1 MATSLGRA
9 LSAWVAGLW
18 LICQSS
24 IYAAA
29 ADLPTVR
36 VGTLKF
42 GTVNWELQLLADG
55 LDRKHGFVLDRL
67 VLADREAGSIALL
80 SGDVDVIVTDW
91 IWVAKQRAL
100 GRDFTFVPFSRSVGA
115 VMADPATGIKS
126 IADLKGRSIGV
137 AGGASDK
144 SWVLLRAY
152 ALKTAGMDLAKDVDA
167 QFAAPPMLN
176 ELLLRGKLDAVL
188 NYWQFNA
195 RLTEKGMAPVISIA
209 DILPALGIETPPPLL
224 GWAFSE
230 GWAKTN
236 PTAAEG
242 LIDASYE
249 AKKVMKTDDAI
260 WTRLRPVMDAED
272 DNVFAALKSGY
283 RDGIPDG
290 YSAVDV
296 TAAQASFD
304 QMRAIDPTAVADLT
318 ALPAGTFWPYFRP

>member
-1 MATSLGRA
+1 MVTSMGRA
-9 LSAWVAGLW
+9 LSVFFMALW
-18 LICQSS
+18 LTGQAC
-24 IYAAA
+24 A

-42 GTVNWELQLLADG
+42 GTVNWELQVLGDG
-55 LDRKHGFVLDRL
+55 LDRKHGFILSPQ
-67 VLADREAGSIALL
+67 VLADKEATSVALL
-80 SGDVDVIVTDW
+80 AGDVDVIVTDW

-115 VMADPATGIKS
+115 VMANPATGIKTIS
-126 IADLKGRSIGV
+126 DLKGRSIGI
-137 AGGASDK
+137 AGGATDK

-188 NYWQFNA
+188 NFWQFNA
-195 RLTEKGMAPVISIA
+195 RLAEKGMVPVISIA
-209 DILPALGIETPPPLL
+209 DILPALGIKTPPPLL
-224 GWAFSE
+224 GWVFSE
-230 GWAKTN
+230 SWAGAN
-236 PTAAEG
+236 PAAAEG

-249 AKKVMKTDDAI
+249 AKDIMKTDDAV

-272 DNVFAALKSGY
+272 DTVFAALKSGY

-290 YSAVDV
+290 YGAADV
-296 TAAQASFD
+296 AAANAAFE
-304 QMRAIDPTAVADLT
+304 QMRAIDPDAVADLPT
-318 ALPAGTFWPYFRP
+318 LPAGTFWPHFRP

>member
-1 MATSLGRA
+1 MVHLHGRVISA
-9 LSAWVAGLW
+9 LVAGLL
-18 LICQSS
+18 LITQ
-24 IYAAA
+24 ALA
-29 ADLPTVR
+29 ADLPTIR

-42 GTVNWELQLLADG
+42 GTVNWELQLLGDG
-55 LDRKHGFVLDRL
+55 LDRKHGFVLSPL
-67 VLADREAGSIALL
+67 VLADREAASVALL

-115 VMADPATGIKS
+115 VMADPAAGIKS

-152 ALKTAGMDLAKDVDA
+152 ALKTAGMDLGKDVDA

-195 RLTEKGMAPVISIA
+195 RLKEKGMVPVISIA
-209 DILPALGIETPPPLL
+209 DILPALGIKTPPPLL

-230 GWAKTN
+230 SWAKAN
-236 PTAAEG
+236 PSAAEG

-249 AKKVMKTDDAI
+249 AKSIMKSDDAV

-272 DNVFAALKSGY
+272 DMVFAALKSGY
-283 RDGIPDG
+283 RDGIPAG
-290 YSAVDV
+290 YSPEDV
-296 TAAQASFD
+296 AAARAAFE
-304 QMRAIDPTAVADLT
+304 QMRAIDPNAVADLAT
-318 ALPAGTFWPYFRP
+318 LPEGTFWPHFRP